1 MLVIAYGITYIRKK
15 RLSEQ
20 MKVFT
25 LRLQNAR
32 NRISPHFVFNV
43 LNNRITTA
51 DGTKEADELL
61 LLSKLIRQN
70 LDLTGKQMAT
80 LEEELDF
87 VENYV
92 NVERKTIG
100 DDFEYSLTLGDGID
114 RKVLGEFM
122 IPSMTVQILVEN
134 SIKHALRGKAG
145 KKLLHITV
153 RRDGCG
159 GMTVTVGDNGNGFDI
174 RRTAST
180 GQGLDILR
188 TTISVLNQRNKR
200 KTSLT
205 VRNVHDTNGNTCG
218 CEASISFPQGLR
230 EI

>member
-1 MLVIAYGITYIRKK
+1 M
-15 RLSEQ
+15 
-20 MKVFT
+20 
-25 LRLQNAR
+25 
-32 NRISPHFVFNV
+32 
-43 LNNRITTA
+43 
-51 DGTKEADELL
+51 
-61 LLSKLIRQN
+61 
-70 LDLTGKQMAT
+70 
-80 LEEELDF
+80 
-87 VENYV
+87 
-92 NVERKTIG
+92 
-100 DDFEYSLTLGDGID
+100 
-114 RKVLGEFM
+114 
-122 IPSMTVQILVEN
+122 EN

-153 RRDGCG
+153 RRDGRG

-188 TTISVLNQRNKR
+188 TTISVLNHRNKR

-205 VRNVHDTNGNTCG
+205 VRNVHDRNGNTCG